1 MAPLSNKKG
10 LDIDPTADE
19 KFELVPCVQF
29 FMDFQYKTFKDFF
42 CLQIALTR
50 SIFEL
55 EKCSFFLIQG
65 VPWELT

>member
-29 FMDFQYKTFKDFF
+29 FMDFQNKTFKDFF
-42 CLQIALTR
+42 RLQIALTR
-50 SIFEL
+50 LIFEL
-55 EKCSFFLIQG
+55 EQFSFF
-65 VPWELT
+65 